1 MTKPSALITGIAG
14 FAGSY
19 LAEELLAQ
27 GYSVSG
33 TVLKS
38 ESLENLQGIT
48 KSLKL
53 VTLEVSDAEAC
64 RKVIKKIRPDYLF
77 HLAAMASVGKSFGA
91 ERATIRVNV
100 EGTLNLLDACRAQTS
115 LKKFILISSADAY
128 GRQQLNG
135 RTLTETAPLEPI
147 SPYGIS
153 KAAAE
158 YLVQYYQRVYGTP
171 AVIARSFN
179 HTGPRQNDNFVIPN
193 FCRQIAL
200 IEAGKQEPV
209 VRVGDLS
216 ARRDISDVREIV
228 RGYRLLAENGKPGQV
243 YQLCSGK
250 AESIDHMLQMLLALS
265 ERKIKVVKDKSRLR
279 KADIPILKGSN
290 RKAVRELGFTARI
303 PLEET
308 LEATLN
314 YWRARVSMPQGAR
327 LRKIGK

>member
-19 LAEELLAQ
+19 LAEELLAH
-27 GYSVSG
+27 GYAVSG
-33 TVLKS
+33 TMLKN
-38 ESLENLQGIT
+38 ESLENLDGIR
-48 KSLKL
+48 KQIKL
-53 VTLEVSDAEAC
+53 VTLDVSDAAAC
-64 RKVIKKIRPDYLF
+64 RKTIKRFRPDYLF

-100 EGTLNLLDACRAQTS
+100 EGTLNLLDACRVQRN

-128 GRQQLNG
+128 GRQRVNG
-135 RTLTETAPLEPI
+135 KALTESVPLEPI

-158 YLVQYYQRVYGTP
+158 YLVRYYHRVYETP

-193 FCRQIAL
+193 FCRQIAM
-200 IEAGKQEPV
+200 IEAGQAEPI

-250 AESIDHMLQMLLALS
+250 AESIDRLLKMLLAMS

-290 RKAVRELGFTARI
+290 RKAAREVGFKARI
-303 PLEET
+303 PLAET
-308 LEATLN
+308 FEATLN
-314 YWRARVSMPQGAR
+314 YWRARVSRTQGAR